1 MGRCKQKRKQQHE
14 RSQTPADARLP
25 PRVLGRCDGARAT
38 RVRANAA
45 TAAFHVRLPLV
56 VTADPQHTQKQP
68 TREALWDSTKGF
80 LYSSIEMLCGSVAEP
95 FFDEMGSIP
104 PRAGNR
110 RSHLSSRTIRLAGN
124 SGSAGLP
131 APHSVNRLLDLSR
144 DLPRHKV
151 QVLALISAVLTGCFG
166 YFFTGSVSVIADGS
180 IPLGSNSQAA
190 RQ

>member
-1 MGRCKQKRKQQHE
+1 MLMGQ
-14 RSQTPADARLP
+14 DAIGQLIGKMQAEAKATARAKPNTGRREIACAGFWVAAMALAQPGSGLMLP
-25 PRVLGRCDGARAT
+25 PPPFMCGCHSWSLRIPNIPKSNLLARHCGIQP
-38 RVRANAA
+38 RI
-45 TAAFHVRLPLV
+45 LV
-56 VTADPQHTQKQP
+56 FQH
-68 TREALWDSTKGF
+68 RDALWF
-80 LYSSIEMLCGSVAEP
+80 CGEP

-166 YFFTGSVSVIADGS
+166 YFSRVAS
-180 IPLGSNSQAA
+180 
-190 RQ
+190 R